1 MLEAF
6 ALLLAFQLLGEALA
20 HLSGWP
26 LPGPVIGMALLFIA
40 WPWLQR
46 WQQRLEA
53 LADTLLTNFGLLF
66 VPAGVGV
73 MVHASLLAQWWG
85 PLLLAV
91 LVGTVGTMALAAWLM
106 QTLSRAQAR
115 GRERKP

>member
-20 HLSGWP
+20 HLTGLP
-26 LPGPVIGMALLFIA
+26 LPGPVVGMALLFLA
-40 WPWLQR
+40 WPRLVR
-46 WQQRLEA
+46 WQQRLDA
-53 LADTLLTNFGLLF
+53 LATQLLANFGLLC

-73 MVHASLLAQWWG
+73 MVHAHLLAQWWG

-91 LVGTVGTMALAAWLM
+91 FAGTVGTLVLGAWLM
-106 QTLSRAQAR
+106 QRLSR
-115 GRERKP
+115 

>member
-20 HLSGWP
+20 YLSPWA

-40 WPWLQR
+40 WPWLER
-46 WQQRLEA
+46 WQQRLDGV
-53 LADTLLTNFGLLF
+53 ADTLLTHFGLLF

-73 MVHASLLAQWWG
+73 MVHATLLAQWWG

-91 LVGTVGTMALAAWLM
+91 LAGTVGTLALAAWLM
-106 QTLSRAQAR
+106 QALSRAQRR
-115 GRERKP
+115 GDQA

>member
-6 ALLLAFQLLGEALA
+6 ALLLGFQLLGEALA
-20 HLSGWP
+20 HLSHLP
-26 LPGPVIGMALLFIA
+26 VPGPVLGMALLFLA
-40 WPWLQR
+40 WPALGR

-53 LADTLLTNFGLLF
+53 LADTLLLNFGLLF

-73 MVHASLLAQWWG
+73 MVHAHLLAQWWG

-91 LVGTVGTMALAAWLM
+91 LAGTVGTLAVGAWMM
-106 QTLSRAQAR
+106 QKLAPRSPRD
-115 GRERKP
+115 